1 MLDSFIANAVL
12 AGVGIALVAAP
23 LGCFIVWRRMAY
35 FGATI
40 AHSGLLGVALGLFLA
55 IDPAIGIIAVALGL
69 ALLLY
74 GLQRQTMLPQDTL
87 LGVLA
92 HVALALGLIVA
103 SMLGGSRLDLMGYLF
118 GDILSVGTRDLAW
131 IYGGGAAILAGMAWI
146 WRPLLALSVHEEQ
159 AAAEGVDA
167 RRISAIF
174 MLLLAFTVAMAMKLV
189 GILLIAALLIMPA
202 AAARPFS
209 ATPER
214 MALLAAA
221 IAVIS
226 VFAGIWASVLFD
238 TPAGPSIVV
247 ALAGFFTLGFVRAV
261 VPQGG

>member
-1 MLDSFIANAVL
+1 MLEGFIAKAVL
-12 AGVGIALVAAP
+12 AGAGIALVAAP

-35 FGATI
+35 FGSTI

-69 ALLLY
+69 AVVLY
-74 GLQRQTMLPQDTL
+74 GLQNQSMLPQDTL

-103 SMLGGSRLDLMGYLF
+103 SMLGGSRIDLMGYLF
-118 GDILSVGTRDLAW
+118 GDILSVGASDLAW
-131 IYGGGAAILAGMAWI
+131 IYGGGAAILAVMAWI

-189 GILLIAALLIMPA
+189 GILLITSLLIMPA

-214 MALLAAA
+214 MALLAALV
-221 IAVIS
+221 AVVS
-226 VFAGIWASVLFD
+226 VFAGIWASLLFD

-247 ALAGFFTLGFVRAV
+247 ALACFFTVGFVRAA